1 MAAQESSASIF
12 SQKLDRVAFIAYFL
26 GAVVP
31 LVALTVVVERYVFP
45 SITDRLAI
53 FGLIGLITSIAV
65 LSLASF
71 LTLRR
76 STRRSLSQTNRD
88 NRRLTSLLDI
98 SGALAT
104 SEHGSDAATLVAE
117 SALVVAH
124 AKAVFVMGRGAPG
137 MPPELLASAGRNAEK
152 IGQALA
158 GPLAEVAKLAMS
170 GGRPVLK
177 GSSRKGK
184 GKEGTAAAMAAVPL
198 PGDAVP
204 AGVILAVQPQQAAA
218 FDSAEIDVLTTLAA
232 LASVSLRNADL
243 RESQRNFFTHVTDI
257 LVTALDSHL
266 GFHAG
271 HGRRTAQYVN
281 RVGREMGLEQHRLQ
295 RLHFAAL
302 LHDIG
307 MLKIDRNQQMSPKT
321 CAKHTVLGSRMLGRI
336 RLWEDIAPI
345 VHHHH
350 EWWDGSGYPEG
361 LSGDAI
367 PLESRIIAVCEVF
380 DTLLSPTSY
389 KEAWPFAKSVHEIE
403 SGAATQFD
411 PDVVAAFRRLVERG
425 DIGADGPS

>member
-1 MAAQESSASIF
+1 MAAEQSSASIF
-12 SQKLDRVAFIAYFL
+12 SQKLDRVAFTAYFL

-31 LVALTVVVERYVFP
+31 LIALAFVVERYVFP
-45 SITDRLAI
+45 IITDRLAT
-53 FGLIGLITSIAV
+53 FGLIGLIASIAV

-76 STRRSLSQTNRD
+76 TTRRSLSQINGD
-88 NRRLTSLLDI
+88 NHRLNSLLEI

-104 SEHGSDAATLVAE
+104 IEHGSDAATQVAG
-117 SALVVAH
+117 SALVLTN

-137 MPPELLASAGRNAEK
+137 AALEMLASAGRDAEK

-158 GPLAEVAKLAMS
+158 TPIAEVAKLAIS

-177 GSSRKGK
+177 GTTRKGK
-184 GKEGTAAAMAAVPL
+184 DGGAAPMAAVPL
-198 PGDAVP
+198 LGDAAP
-204 AGVILAVQPQQAAA
+204 AGAIVAVQPQQALE
-218 FDSAEIDVLTTLAA
+218 FDSAAVDVLTTLAA

-243 RESQRNFFTHVTDI
+243 HEAQRNFFTHVTDI

-281 RVGREMGLEQHRLQ
+281 RLGREMGLDERRLQ

-307 MLKIDRNQQMSPKT
+307 MLKIDRNLQMNPKN

-350 EWWDGSGYPEG
+350 EWWDGSGYPGG
-361 LSGDAI
+361 LSADAI

-425 DIGADGPS
+425 EIGAEAPS

>member
-1 MAAQESSASIF
+1 
-12 SQKLDRVAFIAYFL
+12 
-26 GAVVP
+26 
-31 LVALTVVVERYVFP
+31 
-45 SITDRLAI
+45 
-53 FGLIGLITSIAV
+53 
-65 LSLASF
+65 
-71 LTLRR
+71 
-76 STRRSLSQTNRD
+76 
-88 NRRLTSLLDI
+88 
-98 SGALAT
+98 
-104 SEHGSDAATLVAE
+104 
-117 SALVVAH
+117 
-124 AKAVFVMGRGAPG
+124 
-137 MPPELLASAGRNAEK
+137 MPPETLASAGRDADK
-152 IGQALA
+152 IAQALA
-158 GPLAEVAKLAMS
+158 GPLAEVTKLAMS

-184 GKEGTAAAMAAVPL
+184 AGTAAAMAAVPL
-198 PGDAVP
+198 PGEAVP
-204 AGVILAVQPQQAAA
+204 AGAIVAVQPQQGTE

-243 RESQRNFFTHVTDI
+243 HEAQRNFFTHVTDI

-271 HGRRTAQYVN
+271 HGSRTAQYVN
-281 RVGREMGLEQHRLQ
+281 RLGREMGLDEHRLQ

-307 MLKIDRNQQMSPKT
+307 MLKIDRNQQMNPTT

-350 EWWDGSGYPEG
+350 EWWDGSGYPGG
-361 LSGDAI
+361 LSADAI

-389 KEAWPFAKSVHEIE
+389 KEAWSFAKSVHEIE
-403 SGAATQFD
+403 SGAATHFD

-425 DIGADGPS
+425 EIGADSSS

>member
-12 SQKLDRVAFIAYFL
+12 SQKLDRVAFTAYFL

-45 SITDRLAI
+45 AITDHLATY
-53 FGLIGLITSIAV
+53 GLIGLIASIAV

-76 STRRSLSQTNRD
+76 TTRRSLDQIDGD
-88 NRRLTSLLDI
+88 NRRLTSLLEI

-104 SEHGSDAATLVAE
+104 IEHGSDAAARVAE
-117 SALVVAH
+117 SALVLAH
-124 AKAVFVMGRGAPG
+124 AKAVFVIGRGTPG
-137 MPPELLASAGRNAEK
+137 MPPETLASAGRDAEK
-152 IGQALA
+152 IAQSLA
-158 GPLAEVAKLAMS
+158 EPLAEVTKLAMS

-184 GKEGTAAAMAAVPL
+184 GDSAAAMAAVPL

-204 AGVILAVQPQQAAA
+204 AGAIVAVQPQQAAA
-218 FDSAEIDVLTTLAA
+218 FDSAEVDVLTTLAA

-243 RESQRNFFTHVTDI
+243 HESQRNFFTHVTDI

-281 RVGREMGLEQHRLQ
+281 RVGREMGLDEHRLQ

-307 MLKIDRNQQMSPKT
+307 MLKIDRNQKMSRKS

-361 LSGDAI
+361 LSADAI
-367 PLESRIIAVCEVF
+367 PLEARIIAVCEVF

-389 KEAWPFAKSVHEIE
+389 REAWTFAKSVHEIE

-425 DIGADGPS
+425 DIDAESPS